1 MGLRLAGKPVTEKI
15 RESIKE
21 RVEILKSDGIKPA
34 MLILRVGARAE
45 DVSYERGIL
54 KTADLLGIRT
64 IQEEIPE
71 TVTTEEMIYRI
82 KEANKDSEIHGIM
95 MFRPLPE
102 GLDEG
107 AIIAAIDP
115 AKDIDCMTESNLA
128 RVFEG
133 REDAFAPCTPE
144 AVIEMLKFYNIN
156 MSGASVAL
164 LGRSMVVGKPLAMLL
179 LNENATVTICHSRTR
194 GRQQITKTAD
204 IVISAMGR
212 AKMLSAIDFN
222 NTSVVI
228 DVGINDDGNG
238 GVCGDVDYDEVIDSV
253 NALNPAIGGL
263 GTITTTLLL
272 RHVVDAC
279 ERQKRG

>member
-21 RVEILKSDGIKPA
+21 RVENFKAEGIIPT
-34 MLILRVGARAE
+34 MLVLRVGARAE

-54 KTADLLGIRT
+54 KTADLLGIKT
-64 IQEEIPE
+64 IPEEIPE
-71 TVTTEEMIYRI
+71 SITTDEMISRI
-82 KEANKDSEIHGIM
+82 KEADADENIHGIM

-102 GLDEG
+102 HLDERK
-107 AIIAAIDP
+107 IIAAIDP

-156 MSGASVAL
+156 MSGASVAV
-164 LGRSMVVGKPLAMLL
+164 LGRSMVVGKPLSMLL

-194 GRQQITKTAD
+194 GRQQITKSAD
-204 IVISAMGR
+204 IVVSAMGR
-212 AKMLSAIDFN
+212 ANMLGQIDFSS
-222 NTSVVI
+222 TSVVI
-228 DVGINDDGNG
+228 DVGINDDGKG
-238 GVCGDVDYDEVIDSV
+238 GVCGDVAYDDVIDFV
-253 NALNPAIGGL
+253 NAVNPAIGGL
-263 GTITTTLLL
+263 GTITSTLLL

>member
-21 RVEILKSDGIKPA
+21 RVENFKAGGVEPA

-54 KTADLLGIRT
+54 KTADLLGIKT
-64 IQEEIPE
+64 LPEEIAE
-71 TVTTEEMIYRI
+71 TVTTDEMISRI
-82 KEANKDSEIHGIM
+82 KAANADVNIHGIM
-95 MFRPLPE
+95 MFRPLPSH
-102 GLDEG
+102 LDER

-115 AKDIDCMTESNLA
+115 SKDIDCMTESNLA

-144 AVIEMLKFYNIN
+144 AVIEMLKFYNVN
-156 MSGASVAL
+156 MSGATVAL

-179 LNENATVTICHSRTR
+179 LNENATVTICHSRTK
-194 GRQQITKTAD
+194 GRQQITKAAD

-212 AKMLSAIDFN
+212 AKMLGSIDFTE
-222 NTSVVI
+222 TSVVI

-238 GVCGDVDYDEVIDSV
+238 GVCGDVDYDEVIDTV

-279 ERQKRG
+279 EMQKRG